1 MSMYFNEQTAKQ
13 LTLVATLRARQ
24 EKIDDLKQA
33 LLSLMD
39 KTRAEEGSVT
49 YHLYTDRDDPQNF
62 IFHETWASQEL
73 WEKHMKSP
81 HILNFFAGADA
92 LLDGEPT
99 MFRLERSLAPAP
111 VTDREALVLFAY
123 NRAKAG
129 KEKEWQKIL
138 EELIEPTLAENGCLH
153 YELHR
158 DREDARNFMF
168 HETWKT
174 VEAWNEHM
182 QAAHLKALLEIIDD
196 YTESGIEVVKAQVL
210 D

>member
-1 MSMYFNEQTAKQ
+1 MYFNEQTARE
-13 LTLVATLRARQ
+13 LTLVARLRAQ
-24 EKIDDLKQA
+24 KEKINDLRQA

-49 YHLYTDRDDPQNF
+49 YHLYADRDDPQNF

-73 WEKHMKSP
+73 WEKHMESP
-81 HILNFFAGADA
+81 HIKGFFAGADA

-99 MFRLERSLAPAP
+99 MYRLERSLAPAP
-111 VTDREALVLFAY
+111 VIDKEALVLFAY
-123 NRAKAG
+123 NRVKAG
-129 KEKEWQKIL
+129 KEQAWQKIL
-138 EELIEPTLAENGCLH
+138 EDLIEPTLAENGCLH

-168 HETWKT
+168 HESWKT
-174 VEAWNEHM
+174 VEAWNDHM
-182 QAAHLKALLEIIDD
+182 QAGHLKALLKIIDD
-196 YTESGIEVVKAQVL
+196 YTEYGIKVVKAQVL

>member
-1 MSMYFNEQTAKQ
+1 MYFNEQTAKE
-13 LTLVATLRARQ
+13 LTLVATLRAQ
-24 EKIDDLKQA
+24 KEKINDLRQA

-62 IFHETWASQEL
+62 IFHETWVSQEL
-73 WEKHMKSP
+73 WEKHMESP
-81 HILNFFAGADA
+81 HIKGFFAGADA

-99 MFRLERSLAPAP
+99 MYRLERSLAPAP
-111 VTDREALVLFAY
+111 VIDKEALVLFAY
-123 NRAKAG
+123 NRVKAG
-129 KEKEWQKIL
+129 KEQAWQKIL
-138 EELIEPTLAENGCLH
+138 EDLIEPTLAENGCLH

-168 HETWKT
+168 HESWKT
-174 VEAWNEHM
+174 VEAWNDHM
-182 QAAHLKALLEIIDD
+182 QAGHLKALLKIIDD
-196 YTESGIEVVKAQVL
+196 YTEYGIKVVKAQVL

>member
-1 MSMYFNEQTAKQ
+1 MYFNEQTAKE
-13 LTLVATLRARQ
+13 LTLVDTLRAQ
-24 EKIDDLKQA
+24 KEKINDLRQA

-49 YHLYTDRDDPQNF
+49 YHLYADRDDPQNF

-73 WEKHMKSP
+73 WEKHMESP
-81 HILNFFAGADA
+81 HIKGFFAGADS

-99 MFRLERSLAPAP
+99 MYRLERSLAPAP
-111 VTDREALVLFAY
+111 VIDKEALVLFAY
-123 NRAKAG
+123 NRVKAG
-129 KEKEWQKIL
+129 KEQAWQKIL
-138 EELIEPTLAENGCLH
+138 EDLIEPTLAENGCLH

-168 HETWKT
+168 HESWKT
-174 VEAWNEHM
+174 VEAWNDHM
-182 QAAHLKALLEIIDD
+182 QAGHLKALLKIIDD
-196 YTESGIEVVKAQVL
+196 YTEYGIKVVKAQVL

>member
-1 MSMYFNEQTAKQ
+1 MYFNEQTAKE
-13 LTLVATLRARQ
+13 LTLVATLRAQ
-24 EKIDDLKQA
+24 KEKINGLRQA

-49 YHLYTDRDDPQNF
+49 YHLYADRDDPQNF

-73 WEKHMKSP
+73 WEKHMESP
-81 HILNFFAGADA
+81 HIKGFFAGADA

-99 MFRLERSLAPAP
+99 MYRLERSLAPAP
-111 VTDREALVLFAY
+111 VIDKEALVLFAY
-123 NRAKAG
+123 NRVKAG
-129 KEKEWQKIL
+129 KEQAWQKIL
-138 EELIEPTLAENGCLH
+138 EDLIEPTLAENGCLH

-168 HETWKT
+168 HESWKT
-174 VEAWNEHM
+174 VEAWNDHM
-182 QAAHLKALLEIIDD
+182 QAGHLKALLKIIDD
-196 YTESGIEVVKAQVL
+196 YTEYGIKVVKAQVL

>member
-1 MSMYFNEQTAKQ
+1 MYFNEQTARE
-13 LTLVATLRARQ
+13 LTLVATLRAQ
-24 EKIDDLKQA
+24 KEKINDLRQA

-73 WEKHMKSP
+73 WEKHMESP
-81 HILNFFAGADA
+81 HIKGFFAGADA

-99 MFRLERSLAPAP
+99 MYRLERSLAPAP
-111 VTDREALVLFAY
+111 VIDKEALVLFAY
-123 NRAKAG
+123 NRVKAG
-129 KEKEWQKIL
+129 KEQAWQKIL
-138 EELIEPTLAENGCLH
+138 EDLIEPTLAENGCLH

-168 HETWKT
+168 HESWKT
-174 VEAWNEHM
+174 VEAWNDHM
-182 QAAHLKALLEIIDD
+182 QAGHLKALLKIIDD
-196 YTESGIEVVKAQVL
+196 YTEYGIKVVKAQVL

>member
-1 MSMYFNEQTAKQ
+1 MYFNEQTAKE
-13 LTLVATLRARQ
+13 LTLVATLRAQ
-24 EKIDDLKQA
+24 KEKINDLRQA

-49 YHLYTDRDDPQNF
+49 YHLYADRDDPQNF

-73 WEKHMKSP
+73 WEKHMESP
-81 HILNFFAGADA
+81 HIKGFFAGADA

-99 MFRLERSLAPAP
+99 MYRLERSLAPAP
-111 VTDREALVLFAY
+111 VIDKEALVLFAY
-123 NRAKAG
+123 NRVKAG
-129 KEKEWQKIL
+129 KEQAWQKIL
-138 EELIEPTLAENGCLH
+138 EDLIEPTLAENGCLH

-168 HETWKT
+168 HESWKT
-174 VEAWNEHM
+174 VEAWNDHM
-182 QAAHLKALLEIIDD
+182 QAGRLKALLKIIDD
-196 YTESGIEVVKAQVL
+196 YTEYGIKVVKAQVL